1 MYGGPELQ
9 LVTNSF
15 KGLRELRYI
24 LTNHRAVFDT
34 LSNQRDVFDPLSN
47 HRSHLLASQGYA
59 VVCIDNRGS
68 LHRGAAWEAWLRG
81 RLGQVELTDQVWTN
95 NSAILL

>member
-24 LTNHRAVFDT
+24 LTNQRA
-34 LSNQRDVFDPLSN
+34 VFDPLSN

-95 NSAILL
+95 SSAVFL

>member
-1 MYGGPELQ
+1 M
-9 LVTNSF
+9 
-15 KGLRELRYI
+15 
-24 LTNHRAVFDT
+24 TNHSA
-34 LSNQRDVFDPLSN
+34 LSHALTN

-81 RLGQVELTDQVWTN
+81 RLGQVELTDQVWN
-95 NSAILL
+95 NKNA